1 MLKDATYLFPNE
13 EMKTNDP
20 VQERLMELVRYLT
33 GDRPTATKEETNYD
47 VKTDASTFGADT
59 YTMLSIAN
67 VGGNNGTLKGK
78 TFYAGQTITFE
89 AKNSKYLAAIDYN
102 ATGTAYAI
110 QWKTK

>member
-1 MLKDATYLFPNE
+1 MIKDNTYLFPNE
-13 EMKTNDP
+13 QMKTNDP

-33 GDRPTATKEETNYD
+33 GDRPTASNEETNYD
-47 VKTDASTFGADT
+47 VKTDASNFAANT

-67 VGGNNGTLKGK
+67 VGGANGTLKGK

-89 AKNSKYLAAIDYN
+89 AKNSKYLDAIDYS
-102 ATGTAYAI
+102 AVGTAYAI